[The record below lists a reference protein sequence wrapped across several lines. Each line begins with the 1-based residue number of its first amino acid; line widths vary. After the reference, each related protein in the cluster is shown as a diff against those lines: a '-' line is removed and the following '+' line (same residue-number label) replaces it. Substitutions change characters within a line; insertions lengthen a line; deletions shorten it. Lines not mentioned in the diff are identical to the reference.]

1 MGDVDDHAPPSAE
14 PAENSYP
21 ISASSPAVESHP
33 QSLAEG

>member
-21 ISASSPAVESHP
+21 ISASSPIVESHP